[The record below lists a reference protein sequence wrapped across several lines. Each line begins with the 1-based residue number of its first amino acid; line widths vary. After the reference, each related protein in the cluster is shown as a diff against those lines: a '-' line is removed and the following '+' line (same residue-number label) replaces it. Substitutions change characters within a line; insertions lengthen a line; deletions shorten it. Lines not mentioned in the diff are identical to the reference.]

1 MRPRLQLLDQPLL
14 DRVLG
19 EAFALLEQ
27 PGIRLTAPAAIELL
41 TAGGCRVKDGIAQ
54 IPEPVARR
62 ALASA
67 PREFFLYSRSG
78 EPVVHYGGDHVHFD
92 PGSSCLN
99 VLDPETLQPRLA
111 QTADL
116 VRLVQVAEM
125 LPAYAAQS
133 TAVVCNDVPREIGDL
148 YRLFVVL
155 KHSGKPVVTGA
166 FSAQGLAPMLELLAL
181 DSGGPDRL
189 RERPRAVFDV
199 CPSPPLNWSD
209 FASQNLIDLAKAG
222 VPAEIVSVPMA
233 GATAPVTL
241 AGAVVQHAAECI
253 GGVTLH
259 QLAAPG
265 APVVWGGAPTIFDMR
280 TGAAPMGAI
289 ETSMLNAA
297 CSQVGKALS
306 LPTHGYLVASDS
318 KLVDAQAGMES
329 AVSAVLGALAGINM
343 ISGAGMLEL
352 LATHSVEKLL
362 LDAEAI
368 GSACRLI
375 QGIEARTES
384 LALAMFSE
392 AGPRGDF
399 LKLKQTRELFRLEQ
413 HFPSEVVDRGD
424 ILPDGAPRPDAFQR
438 ARQRVES
445 LLTSYQPPALATERA
460 REMETLIQRAMAPFG
475 SAAIP
480 NV

>member
-1 MRPRLQLLDQPLL
+1 MRPRLQLLDQALL
-14 DRVLG
+14 DRILE

-27 PGIRLTAPAAIELL
+27 RGIRVSAPAAIELL
-41 TAGGCRVKDGIAQ
+41 TAGGCQIKDGTAQ
-54 IPEPVARR
+54 ITETVARR

-67 PREFFLYSRSG
+67 PHEFFLYSRSG
-78 EPVVHYGGDHVHFD
+78 EPAVHYGGDRVHFD
-92 PGSSCLN
+92 PGSSCLQ
-99 VLDPETLQPRLA
+99 VLDAETLQPRLA
-111 QTADL
+111 RTPDL
-116 VRLVQVAEM
+116 IRLVQVAEM

-133 TAVVCNDVPREIGDL
+133 TAVVCNDVASEIGDL

-166 FSAQGLAPMLELLAL
+166 FSAPGLAPMLELLAL
-181 DSGGPDRL
+181 DSGGGDHL
-189 RERPRAVFDV
+189 RRQPRAVFDV

-209 FASQNLIDLAKAG
+209 FASENLIDLAKAG

-253 GGVTLH
+253 SGITLH

-280 TGAAPMGAI
+280 TGGAPMGAI
-289 ETSMLNAA
+289 ETAMLNAA
-297 CSQVGKALS
+297 CSQVGKALG

-329 AVSAVLGALAGINM
+329 ATSAVIGALSGINM

-352 LATHSVEKLL
+352 LATHSAEKLV

-368 GSACRLI
+368 DSACHLI
-375 QGIEARTES
+375 RGIEVRTES
-384 LALAMFSE
+384 LALAMFTE
-392 AGPRGDF
+392 AGVSGDF
-399 LKLKQTRELFRLEQ
+399 LRLKQTRELFRMEQ
-413 HFPSEVVDRGD
+413 HLPSEVVDRGD
-424 ILPDGAPRPDAFQR
+424 ILTDGAPRLDAFQR
-438 ARQRVES
+438 AQQRVKN
-445 LLTSYQPPALATERA
+445 LLTAYEPPILAPERL
-460 REMETLIQRAMAPFG
+460 REMEVLLQRAMEPFG
-475 SAAIP
+475 SVVP
-480 NV
+480 QK

>member
-14 DRVLG
+14 VRVLG

-27 PGIRLTAPAAIELL
+27 RGIRVAAPAAIALL
-41 TAGGCRVKDGIAQ
+41 AGGGCRVKDGIAQ
-54 IPEPVARR
+54 IPEAVARG

-67 PREFFLYSRSG
+67 PHEFFLHSRSG
-78 EPVVHYGGDHVHFD
+78 EPIVHYGGDQVHFA

-99 VLDPETLQPRLA
+99 VLDAETLQPRLA

-116 VRLVQVAEM
+116 IRLVEIAEM
-125 LPAYAAQS
+125 LPVYAAQS
-133 TAVVCNDVPREIGDL
+133 TALVCNDGPREIGDL

-155 KHSGKPVVTGA
+155 KHSEKPVVTGA
-166 FSAQGLAPMLELLAL
+166 FSAPGLAPMLELLAI
-181 DSGGPDRL
+181 DSGGSDPL
-189 RERPRAVFDV
+189 RQRPRAVFDV
-199 CPSPPLNWSD
+199 CPSPPLHWSD

-253 GGVTLH
+253 SGITLH

-265 APVVWGGAPTIFDMR
+265 AAVVWGGAPTIFDMR

-297 CSQVGKALS
+297 CSQVGKALG
-306 LPTHGYLVASDS
+306 LPTHAYLVASDS

-329 AVSAVLGALAGINM
+329 AMSAVLGALAGINM

-352 LATHSVEKLL
+352 LATQSAEKLV

-368 GSACRLI
+368 ASACRLI

-384 LALAMFSE
+384 LALAMFSA
-392 AGPRGDF
+392 AGAGGDF
-399 LKLKQTRELFRLEQ
+399 LRLEQTRELFRVEQ
-413 HFPSEVVDRGD
+413 HIPSGVVDRGE
-424 ILPDGAPRPDAFQR
+424 ILPDGAPRPDAFRR
-438 ARQRVES
+438 ARERVED
-445 LLTSYQPPALATERA
+445 LLDSYQPPVLAIERA
-460 REMETLIQRAMAPFG
+460 REMEALLQRPRTAK
-475 SAAIP
+475 
-480 NV
+480 